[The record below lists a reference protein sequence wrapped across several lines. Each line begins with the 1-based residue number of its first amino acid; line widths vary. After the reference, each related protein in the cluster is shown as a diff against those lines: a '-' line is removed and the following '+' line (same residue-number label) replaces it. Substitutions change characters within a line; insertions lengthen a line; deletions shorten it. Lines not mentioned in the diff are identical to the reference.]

1 MAGYGS
7 PTYNAM
13 LAEAQRQQN
22 LMNQM
27 NITQGKLYLMELAE
41 RQDAAKRQSQQATL
55 AGAMGGGTTR
65 SGTTLYDQ
73 HVHDY
78 YNQGGAGGGSTT
90 GRRGFVFN
98 NVMGHPGPGMV
109 VNKRGVVSGGYARP
123 AGTVDENGNVR
134 PLVGFYSDYP
144 VILNSYSSAPGELAA
159 YVSGLRDWLDHLQF
173 APIPQFA
180 PPRGGAG
187 GGAGGGSRGNG
198 GQPGAKQPVTD
209 PLLHDGRNRAPDTK
223 RKYPLIGEPSWSKPY
238 DSPQL
243 PNKSGATPSP
253 PAEKTPA
260 QNSVPTLLNPWEYY
274 DPNYATRHE
283 TARRKSAEDPTA
295 KGQGR

>member
-1 MAGYGS
+1 MAAYGT
-7 PTYNAM
+7 PEYNAM

-27 NITQGKLYLMELAE
+27 GINQGKLYLMELAE
-41 RQDAAKRQSQQATL
+41 QQDAAKRQSQQGTL
-55 AGAMGGGTTR
+55 AGAMGGGTA
-65 SGTTLYDQ
+65 LYDQ

-78 YNQGGAGGGSTT
+78 YNQGGAGGGTIPRT
-90 GRRGFVFN
+90 GRGFALN
-98 NVMGHPGPGMV
+98 YGTDHIGPGMV
-109 VNKRGVVSGGYARP
+109 VGRGVASGGYAHP
-123 AGTVDENGNVR
+123 AGTIDANGNVH

-144 VILNSYSSAPGELAA
+144 IVLNDYSSAPGEFAA
-159 YVSGLRDWLDHLQF
+159 HVASVRNWLDHLQF

-187 GGAGGGSRGNG
+187 SGAGGGSRGTG
-198 GQPGAKQPVTD
+198 GQSGAKQPVTD